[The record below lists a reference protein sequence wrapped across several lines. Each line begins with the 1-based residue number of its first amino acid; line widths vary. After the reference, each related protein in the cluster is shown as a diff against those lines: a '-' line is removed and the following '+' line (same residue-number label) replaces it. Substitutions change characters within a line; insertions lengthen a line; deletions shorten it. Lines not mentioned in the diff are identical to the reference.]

1 MTRLKERLRRRI
13 SVAVFFD
20 EVREMA
26 KRQKDAAAQAVEYLN
41 SRNKP
46 ADRARVLVM
55 GTGCDG
61 RCRPERP
68 CTIRSLRDTG
78 ALVDF
83 FDPALPEANCGGL
96 RARGVRSL
104 TPSGLGR
111 YDLVILQQ
119 NCDDELQSRVAAS
132 ARHLLDA
139 RPAKGD
145 CII

>member
-55 GTGCDG
+55 
-61 RCRPERP
+61 
-68 CTIRSLRDTG
+68 
-78 ALVDF
+78 
-83 FDPALPEANCGGL
+83 
-96 RARGVRSL
+96 
-104 TPSGLGR
+104 
-111 YDLVILQQ
+111 
-119 NCDDELQSRVAAS
+119 
-132 ARHLLDA
+132 
-139 RPAKGD
+139 
-145 CII
+145 

>member
-1 MTRLKERLRRRI
+1 
-13 SVAVFFD
+13 
-20 EVREMA
+20 MA
-26 KRQKDAAAQAVEYLN
+26 QTQRDAAAQAVAYLN
-41 SRNKP
+41 GLNKP

-61 RCRPERP
+61 SCRPELP
-68 CTIRSLRDTG
+68 CTIRSLRGTG

-83 FDPALPEANCGGL
+83 FDPALAEANCGGL

-104 TPSGLGR
+104 TTAGLRR
-111 YDLVILQQ
+111 YDMVILQQ
-119 NCDDELQSRVAAS
+119 DCADELQSRVINS
-132 ARHLLDA
+132 ARYVLDA